1 MKDTGPRVCIG
12 FLLETG
18 WFQKRNEGPSL
29 NGMDLFSSVNSEHA
43 HCVSEGDLISGCM
56 GRLPTAGLMHLVSE
70 NQNL

>member
-1 MKDTGPRVCIG
+1 MKDTGTRVCIC

-29 NGMDLFSSVNSEHA
+29 NGMDLFSVKSECA
-43 HCVSEGDLISGCM
+43 YRVSEGDLISECT